1 MEAACVLSIG
11 HRALGS
17 LVIAGV
23 RVLYIRHHH
32 LLIEIGVNRFVTV
45 AKWAVFSLV
54 LTITLGHVVETF
66 FFRNPS
72 TMVYYAFF
80 MALKPGVESF
90 ESIFDHICALISLFA
105 NVAEFFLFLV
115 IISELVRHNRGA
127 ASLSSTGRCRVDL
140 NH

>member
-54 LTITLGHVVETF
+54 LTITLGTI
-66 FFRNPS
+66 
-72 TMVYYAFF
+72 
-80 MALKPGVESF
+80 LK
-90 ESIFDHICALISLFA
+90 
-105 NVAEFFLFLV
+105 
-115 IISELVRHNRGA
+115 
-127 ASLSSTGRCRVDL
+127 
-140 NH
+140 

>member
-80 MALKPGVESF
+80 TALKPGVESF

-127 ASLSSTGRCRVDL
+127 ASLSSSGGC
-140 NH
+140 

>member
-1 MEAACVLSIG
+1 M
-11 HRALGS
+11 
-17 LVIAGV
+17 
-23 RVLYIRHHH
+23 
-32 LLIEIGVNRFVTV
+32 TPP
-45 AKWAVFSLV
+45 
-54 LTITLGHVVETF
+54 GHVVETY

-80 MALKPGVESF
+80 TALKPGVESF

-127 ASLSSTGRCRVDL
+127 ASLSSSGGC
-140 NH
+140 